1 MTVIYFGSGG
11 ILTIVSGHF
20 TISSGLFILYGEF
33 SILTV
38 IYTKV
43 AMKKGLQARL
53 E

>member
-1 MTVIYFGSGG
+1 LGQKGYQPYYQDV
-11 ILTIVSGHF
+11 LA
-20 TISSGLFILYGEF
+20 ISSGLFILYGEF

-43 AMKKGLQARL
+43 SMKKGLQVGL

>member
-1 MTVIYFGSGG
+1 MTVIYSWSGG
-11 ILTIVSGHF
+11 ILTILSGHF
-20 TISSGLFILYGEF
+20 AISSGLFILYGEF

-43 AMKKGLQARL
+43 SMKKGLQVRL

>member
-1 MTVIYFGSGG
+1 MTVMYFESGG
-11 ILTIVSGHF
+11 ILTVLSRRF
-20 TISSGLFILYGEF
+20 AISSGLFILYGEF

-43 AMKKGLQARL
+43 SMKKGLQVRL

>member
-11 ILTIVSGHF
+11 ILTILSGHF
-20 TISSGLFILYGEF
+20 AISSGLFILYGEF

-43 AMKKGLQARL
+43 SMKKGLQVRL